1 MQAVGTVPC
10 FVFAVPA
17 DSPHDHDSTSISPL
31 CTLSVDS
38 PWMPSTFRNMSTA
51 AMALVDASA
60 VAASTPAVNKPF
72 QLRRFIVVLSKE
84 SGRISARTRERS
96 RTGFRTPFAAISDPY
111 VFDWGSRPAL
121 VYTRAAARES

>member
-17 DSPHDHDSTSISPL
+17 DSPHDHASTSISPL

-60 VAASTPAVNKPF
+60 VAASTPAVNKPV
-72 QLRRFIVVLSKE
+72 QLRRFIVVLSKRV
-84 SGRISARTRERS
+84 GPHLLTHARALAHWVPNAVRGDIRPVCFS
-96 RTGFRTPFAAISDPY
+96 LGFET
-111 VFDWGSRPAL
+111 
-121 VYTRAAARES
+121 

>member
-17 DSPHDHDSTSISPL
+17 DSPHDHASTSISPL

-38 PWMPSTFRNMSTA
+38 PWMPSIFRNMSTA
-51 AMALVDASA
+51 AMALVDASI

-72 QLRRFIVVLSKE
+72 QLPRFIAVLSKE
-84 SGRISARTRERS
+84 SGPHLCKHASAS
-96 RTGFRTPFAAISDPY
+96 RGLVPNAVRGDIRPGIFELGFETG
-111 VFDWGSRPAL
+111 
-121 VYTRAAARES
+121 